1 MRTSRRAKTR
11 VAAGVIATLF
21 VWGPTAHG
29 DEPEYVDRDGRRV
42 PTKIVPPTGK
52 PAQSKAAANPAP
64 VQATQQS
71 ESAGDAAQPDA
82 LAASEPDRRGAA
94 APPTREARALRRRS
108 PVREFAPDMYGYGYR
123 GWRSPLGVRRA
134 VEDAYWAGRLDER
147 DAVRQD
153 LNLEDMN
160 VRRDR
165 LEAAHALALDDG
177 LSHLAAGSYR
187 EAAVALTRAARLD
200 QSDPACRIHLA
211 QAQLALRH
219 YRDAGAT
226 LRRAL
231 ELQPELA
238 LYPLGLERVYGDPSA
253 FDAHVAALTSHVSSG
268 RPGVDELYLLGF
280 MEFQRGNDAA
290 AHAALVRVVRALP
303 RDQAAAQMRDLSQ
316 PAGR

>member
-1 MRTSRRAKTR
+1 MRTSRSARVQ
-11 VAAGVIATLF
+11 VAASVIATLF
-21 VWGPTAHG
+21 VWGPTALG

-42 PTKIVPPTGK
+42 PTKIVPPTGQ
-52 PAQSKAAANPAP
+52 PAQPKASTAQPAA
-64 VQATQQS
+64 QQTQQS
-71 ESAGDAAQPDA
+71 EPAGDAAQPDA
-82 LAASEPDRRGAA
+82 PAASESDGRGAA
-94 APPTREARALRRRS
+94 VHPPRDSRALRRRG
-108 PVREFAPDMYGYGYR
+108 PVREFAPNIYGYGRR
-123 GWRSPLGVRRA
+123 GWRSPLGVRRS
-134 VEDAYWAGRLDER
+134 VDDAYWAGRLDER
-147 DAVRQD
+147 DAARQQ
-153 LNLEDMN
+153 LNLEDTDA
-160 VRRDR
+160 RRDR
-165 LEAAHALALDDG
+165 LQAAHALALDDG

-187 EAAVALTRAARLD
+187 EAAIALTRAARLD

-238 LYPLGLERVYGDPSA
+238 LYPLGLERVYGDP
-253 FDAHVAALTSHVSSG
+253 AALDAQVATLASHVSSG

-290 AHAALVRVVRALP
+290 AHAALVRVAQALP